1 MVKIPKMKR
10 IIPEGLF
17 LLMALF
23 LQGFSARAGNPA
35 ETIRFEYLTIKEGLS
50 QNMVD
55 CILQDSRGFMWFGT
69 WNGLNR
75 YDGYSFTVF
84 KHDDTDH
91 ATLSDNFILDMTEG
105 PYGNIWIGTENGLN
119 VYLYRQD
126 RFLTYT
132 TESAGYSMSACRIQA
147 VMADRDGYVWVGTD
161 RGLDRVHPEDESG
174 KISGV
179 ERFFSDSALT
189 SSPVSVRE
197 IYQDPQGRIWIGTS
211 NGVYIY
217 DTENGCFL
225 PEGNTLIPEAVSRLN
240 TARAF
245 LMDSLG
251 TMWIGTQFGVF
262 RYDVKENNIIRYI
275 HRSLDPESLVHNV
288 AMSITSDGEG
298 NILVGTLG
306 GLSIYNESNDA
317 FRNYTTTPDSH
328 FGLNNEFVNCLLYTE
343 DGNVWIGT
351 ERGGIN
357 RYNIYRRNFDFFE
370 WNPWDENS
378 LSHNT
383 VNSVCEDEKYL
394 WIGTA
399 GGGLNRYEKNTG
411 DFRHYMYSPG
421 DRDGLT
427 SDFISVLHRDREGNL
442 WVGSWGGGLHLLTP
456 GNMEEGKFIRYLHQ
470 PSIPGQPIS
479 NYISSIV
486 EDSRGNL
493 WIGTIDGLM
502 KYDAV
507 KEEFI
512 PVRLYDD
519 IRNMESVGCLEF
531 DADSNLWVGTRY
543 ALYRITWESLQVVY
557 EKAIHADRFV
567 SDPDDPA
574 SISGNY
580 VISLLLGGNGDLWI
594 GTYGQGLN
602 RLCSEDMERKKWVFT
617 HFCENDG
624 LCNDVVYA
632 IQEDGKG
639 RLWMSTDNGLSEF
652 DPEEKTF
659 RNFYVED
666 GLLSDQFYWSAGATG
681 KSGELYF
688 GSMQGLI
695 SFYPDSIREMPQLFP
710 TTITGFRVF
719 NSPVEVGEK
728 YEKRVLLPQSILT
741 SDHLVLPRRIKEF
754 SFQFSALNFVQ
765 SERITY
771 RYRMVGFDNRWR
783 DATGSRQATYTNLSG
798 GDYTFYV
805 QAVMDGQQV
814 GEPAMMTVTII
825 PPVWQRTWFHVLAVL
840 ASLAIVLLIIRYRT
854 YSLNRQKKKLEVL
867 VKERTAEVE
876 GQKLELESQAAD
888 LRESYQQLEKRQEM
902 IEGQKRQLENQNMQI
917 SEQRDKLIE
926 LNEKV
931 GQIQQEQLNFFTQ
944 VSHEFRSPLTLIISP
959 IEQMMKETRLEEGI
973 KNNLQIIYRNTQRLL
988 RLINQLLEIRKV
1000 ETGEIEMK
1008 VARGELAS
1016 FVENISRSF
1025 SNQASLKEIR
1035 FEYHPAERIE
1045 MYFDREIV
1053 ENIVYNLLSNAIKY
1067 TPQKGMVKVAT
1078 GVGNG
1083 EKRAEAGVNVMEE
1096 PSEYPRGTGSYAW
1109 IMVRDTGPGIPH
1121 EVVKDVF
1128 RKFHRLPHKGN
1139 REVRGSGIGLYL
1151 AREMTRAHRGQIY
1164 VRSEPGVGTTFTV
1177 FLPVERENYLPGE
1190 VMENIPDE
1198 MAGDRIHS
1206 ISYNE
1211 ITQDGYE
1218 DIQQVQKAEKPDQPV
1233 LLFVDDDRELCRYIQ
1248 NTLTRSFHVITAF
1261 DGTEGWEKAL
1271 KHAPDLIISDVMMP
1285 GMDGLELCTRLKNDL
1300 NTSHI
1305 PVILLSARAE
1315 TESHFE
1321 GYGTGADDYV
1331 AKPFHLDL
1339 LEVKAKSLMENRK
1352 KLRRLF
1358 LQNLTPVPGELTTTR
1373 SDEEFLQN
1381 VLKAIEEN
1389 MADPSFNVQKLAR
1402 VLCISRS
1409 LLHKKLIA
1417 YTDVKASDFIINMR
1431 LKKAAR
1437 LLKENKMNISEI
1449 AYATGYSDPKYFSR
1463 SFKKHFGISPKEYGG
1478 MSS

>member
-1 MVKIPKMKR
+1 MKR
-10 IIPEGLF
+10 IIPWGWF
-17 LLMALF
+17 ILMAVLQ
-23 LQGFSARAGNPA
+23 QGFSARAGNPA

-55 CILQDSRGFMWFGT
+55 CILKDSRGFMWFGT

-84 KHDDTDH
+84 KHDDADY

-119 VYLYRQD
+119 VYLCRQD
-126 RFLTYT
+126 RFLTYS
-132 TESAGYSMSACRIQA
+132 TESSGYSVSAPRIQT

-161 RGLDRVHPEDESG
+161 MGLDRVHPEGESG

-179 ERFFSDSALT
+179 ESFFSDSALT
-189 SSPVSVRE
+189 SFPLSVHE

-211 NGVYIY
+211 DGVYIY
-217 DTENGCFL
+217 DTENDSFL
-225 PEGNTLIPEAVSRLN
+225 PKENNLIPEVVSRL
-240 TARAF
+240 TSARAF

-262 RYDVKENNIIRYI
+262 RYDFKNNNIIRYF
-275 HRSLDPESLVHNV
+275 HRSSDPGSLVHNV
-288 AMSITSDGEG
+288 AMSITCDGEG

-306 GLSIYNESNDA
+306 GLSIYDETNDS

-383 VNSVCEDEKYL
+383 VNSVCEDDKYL

-399 GGGLNRYEKNTG
+399 GGGLNRYEKTTG
-411 DFRHYMYSPG
+411 NFRHYMYTPG
-421 DRDGLT
+421 DSDGLT

-456 GNMEEGKFIRYLHQ
+456 GNMEEGKFIRYLRQ

-493 WIGTIDGLM
+493 WIGTIEGLM
-502 KYDAV
+502 KYDAEN
-507 KEEFI
+507 EEFI
-512 PVRLYDD
+512 SVRLFDD
-519 IRNMESVGCLEF
+519 IRNMESVGCLQF
-531 DADSNLWVGTRY
+531 DADGNLWVGTRY
-543 ALYRITWESLQVVY
+543 ALYRITGESLQVVH
-557 EKAIHADRFV
+557 EKAIYADRFV
-567 SDPDDPA
+567 SDPDNPA

-580 VISLLLGGNGDLWI
+580 VISLLSGSNGDLWI

-602 RLCSEDMERKKWVFT
+602 LLRREDLKKESWVFS
-617 HFCENDG
+617 HFSEESG

-632 IQEDGKG
+632 IQEDRKG

-652 DPEEKTF
+652 DPEKKTF

-695 SFYPDSIREMPQLFP
+695 SFYPDSIREMPRLFP

-719 NSPVEVGEK
+719 NTPVEVGEK
-728 YEKRVLLPQSILT
+728 YERRVLLPQSILT

-754 SFQFSALNFVQ
+754 SFQFSALNYVQ

-814 GEPAMMTVTII
+814 GEPAMMAVTII
-825 PPVWQRTWFHVLAVL
+825 PPVWQRTWFKILAVFAL
-840 ASLAIVLLIIRYRT
+840 LGFVLLFIRYRT
-854 YSLNRQKKKLEVL
+854 YSLNRQKKKLEAL

-876 GQKLELESQAAD
+876 GQKVELESQAAD
-888 LRESYQQLEKRQEM
+888 LRESYRQLEKRQEL
-902 IEGQKRQLENQNMQI
+902 IEGQKRQLEDQNSQI

-931 GQIQQEQLNFFTQ
+931 KQIQQEQLNFFTQ
-944 VSHEFRSPLTLIISP
+944 VSHEFRSPLNLIISP
-959 IEQMMKETRLEEGI
+959 IEQMMKETRLDEGI
-973 KNNLQIIYRNTQRLL
+973 KNNLQIIYQNTQRLL

-1008 VARGELAS
+1008 VTRGDLVS
-1016 FVENISRSF
+1016 FIENISRSF
-1025 SNQASLKEIR
+1025 SNQASMKGIR
-1035 FEYHPAERIE
+1035 FEYHPGERIE

-1083 EKRAEAGVNVMEE
+1083 DKRAEAGVNVMEE
-1096 PSEYPRGTGSYAW
+1096 PVEYSRGTGSYAW
-1109 IMVRDTGPGIPH
+1109 IMVSDTGPGIPP
-1121 EVVKDVF
+1121 EMVKDVF
-1128 RKFHRLPHKGN
+1128 RKFHRLPQEGK
-1139 REVRGSGIGLYL
+1139 RDVRGSGIGLYL

-1164 VRSEPGVGTTFTV
+1164 VRSEPGTGTTFTV
-1177 FLPVERENYLPGE
+1177 FLPTEREQYHAGE
-1190 VMENIPDE
+1190 IIDE
-1198 MAGDRIHS
+1198 PPEEITDDESQGMP
-1206 ISYNE
+1206 YNE
-1211 ITQDGYE
+1211 TMEVNARGSRIDE
-1218 DIQQVQKAEKPDQPV
+1218 AEQWGKPV
-1233 LLFVDDDRELCRYIQ
+1233 LLFVDDDCELCRYIQ

-1261 DGTEGWEKAL
+1261 DGTEGWEKAQ
-1271 KHAPDLIISDVMMP
+1271 KHSPDLIISDVMMP
-1285 GMDGLELCTRLKNDL
+1285 GMDGLELCARLKNDL

-1373 SDEEFLQN
+1373 PDEEFLQN

-1417 YTDVKASDFIINMR
+1417 YTDVKASDFIISMR

-1463 SFKKHFGISPKEYGG
+1463 SFKKFFGISPKEYGG
-1478 MSS
+1478 MSA